1 MSGFSD
7 FPDHADLAGYVAG
20 DVSSQEKQT
29 IETHLA
35 GCADCRAEVESLRE
49 MQEFLGEVPPE
60 ALLDGPPE
68 GGDLLLQRTLRQVR
82 SEARS
87 SAGRGRFLAATAA
100 VVVAA
105 AAMGVGVVV
114 GKAGSPAGPAV
125 AVPPPPAPVP
135 STASSTVPGTKFLSG
150 TSGETRLTA
159 SIVPAAGWVRV
170 EAAVTGIPAGEKCR
184 LIVVSKNGDREIAG
198 GWLVSQ
204 KAVHDG
210 ADLNGSA
217 LVDPS
222 QVASIVVENTEG
234 HQFVEANV

>member
-1 MSGFSD
+1 MSEFSE
-7 FPDHADLAGYVAG
+7 HADLAGHVAG
-20 DVSSQEKQT
+20 DLPPEEKQA
-29 IETHLA
+29 IEAHLA

-60 ALLDGPPE
+60 ALLDGPPD

-114 GKAGSPAGPAV
+114 GKSGSSSGPAV

-135 STASSTVPGTKFLSG
+135 SSASSTVPGTKFISG
-150 TSGETRLTA
+150 TSGDARLTA

-184 LIVVSKNGDREIAG
+184 LIVVSKNGDRETAG
-198 GWLVSQ
+198 SWLVSP

-217 LVDPS
+217 LIDPAE
-222 QVASIVVENTEG
+222 VASIMVENTDG
-234 HQFVEANV
+234 HRFVEANV